1 LPFDY
6 SSAIYLLLSYMSDS
20 SAFALGYQPTPQ
32 QPLGSGFTAAST
44 ATDVVRGLDLTG
56 QVALVTGG
64 YAGLGLETV
73 RALHGAG
80 AHVIVPARDPARAA
94 QAVQDL
100 AGVELE
106 TLDLLDPTSIDA
118 LAARFLA
125 SGRPLH
131 LLVLSAGIMANPLA
145 RDARGYESQL
155 ATNHL
160 GHFQL
165 TGRLWPALVQAQ
177 SARVVAVSSR
187 GHRLSPV
194 LFDDPNFEHHAYDPW
209 VAYGQSK
216 TANVLFARGLD
227 QRGQAA
233 GIRAFSLH
241 PGSIAG
247 TGLSKYVTPEQLRQ
261 MGAVDEAGNI
271 VLDPARGLKTVAQ
284 GASTSVWCATSPQLA
299 GLGGVY
305 CEDNDIATIYTRD
318 SSATPRAMTG
328 VMPYA
333 VDEANANRLW
343 ALSEQ
348 LTGTTYPR

>member
-1 LPFDY
+1 
-6 SSAIYLLLSYMSDS
+6 MSDS
-20 SAFALGYQPTPQ
+20 FTFVPVYHPTPQ
-32 QPLGSGFTAAST
+32 QPLHSGFTAAST
-44 ATDVVRGLDLTG
+44 AADVIRGLDLTG
-56 QVALVTGG
+56 QLALVTGG
-64 YAGLGLETV
+64 HAGRHNNL
-73 RALHGAG
+73 RPSAG
-80 AHVIVPARDPARAA
+80 AQVIVPARDPARAA
-94 QAVQDL
+94 PALQDL
-100 AGVELE
+100 PGVEVE
-106 TLDLLDPTSIDA
+106 TLDLLDPASIDA

-165 TGRLWPALVQAQ
+165 VGRLWPALVQAHG
-177 SARVVAVSSR
+177 ARVVALSSR

-194 LFDDPNFEHHAYDPW
+194 LFDDPNFERRPYDPW

-216 TANVLFARGLD
+216 TANVLFALGVD
-227 QRGQAA
+227 KRGQAA

-261 MGAVDEAGNI
+261 MGAVDDAGNPI
-271 VLDPARGLKTVAQ
+271 LDPVKGLKTVEQ

-305 CEDNDIATIYTRD
+305 CEDNDIAAIYRPDTD
-318 SSATPRAMTG
+318 SSAAPRPMTG

-333 VDEANANRLW
+333 VDEAAADRLW

-348 LTGTTYPR
+348 LTGLTYPR

>member
-1 LPFDY
+1 LAFSY
-6 SSAIYLLLSYMSDS
+6 SSVIYLLLFYMSDS
-20 SAFALGYQPTPQ
+20 SAFALDYQPTPQ

-44 ATDVVRGLDLTG
+44 AADVIRGLDLTG

-80 AHVIVPARDPARAA
+80 AQVIVPARDPARAA

-100 AGVELE
+100 ASVELE

-125 SGRPLH
+125 SVRPLH

-165 TGRLWPALVQAQ
+165 TGRLWPALAQAQ
-177 SARVVAVSSR
+177 GARVVAVSSR

-194 LFDDPNFEHHAYDPW
+194 LFDDPNFEHHTYDPW

-233 GIRAFSLH
+233 GLRAFSLH

-247 TGLSKYVTPEQLRQ
+247 TGLSKYVTPEQMKQ

-305 CEDNDIATIYTRD
+305 CEDNDIATIYTPD

-348 LTGTTYPR
+348 LTGTAYPR

>member
-1 LPFDY
+1 MLSP
-6 SSAIYLLLSYMSDS
+6 SSASTFS
-20 SAFALGYQPTPQ
+20 YQPTPQ
-32 QPLGSGFTAAST
+32 QPLPSGFTAAST
-44 ATDVVRGLDLTG
+44 AADVIRGLDLRG

-80 AHVIVPARDPARAA
+80 AQVLVPARDPARAA
-94 QAVQDL
+94 RALQDL
-100 AGVELE
+100 PGVERE
-106 TLDLLDPTSIDA
+106 TLDLLDPASIDA
-118 LAARFLA
+118 LAARFLS

-165 TGRLWPALVQAQ
+165 TGRLWPALVQARG
-177 SARVVAVSSR
+177 ARVVAVSSR

-194 LFDDPNFEHHAYDPW
+194 LFDDPNFERQAYDPW

-216 TANVLFARGLD
+216 TANVLFARGVD
-227 QRGQAA
+227 QRGYAA
-233 GIRAFSLH
+233 GVRAFSLH

-247 TGLSKYVTPEQLRQ
+247 TGLSKHVTPEQLRQ

-271 VLDPARGLKTVAQ
+271 VLDPARGLKTVPQ
-284 GASTSVWCATSPQLA
+284 GASTIVWCATSPQLV
-299 GLGGVY
+299 GRGGVY
-305 CEDNDIATIYTRD
+305 CEDNDVATIYSPD
-318 SSATPRAMTG
+318 SFATPRAMTG

-333 VDEANANRLW
+333 VDDANADRLW
-343 ALSEQ
+343 TLSEQ
-348 LTGTTYPR
+348 LTGTVYPR

>member
-1 LPFDY
+1 MSNSAPF
-6 SSAIYLLLSYMSDS
+6 A
-20 SAFALGYQPTPQ
+20 AAYQATAQ

-44 ATDVVRGLDLTG
+44 AADVIRGLDLTG
-56 QVALVTGG
+56 KIALVTGG
-64 YAGLGLETV
+64 HAGLGLETV

-80 AHVIVPARDPARAA
+80 AHVLVPARDPTRAA
-94 QAVQDL
+94 DAMLDL
-100 AGVELE
+100 PGVEVE
-106 TLDLLDPTSIDA
+106 TLDLLDPASIDA

-165 TGRLWPALVQAQ
+165 TGRLWPALRQAQ
-177 SARVVAVSSR
+177 GARVVAVSSR

-194 LFDDPNFEHHAYDPW
+194 RFDDPNFERHAYDPW

-227 QRGQAA
+227 RRGHAA

-261 MGAVDEAGNI
+261 MGAVDAAGNI
-271 VLDPARGLKTVAQ
+271 VVDPARGLKTAAQ
-284 GASTSVWCATSPQLA
+284 GAATSVWCATSPQLA

-305 CEDNDIATIYTRD
+305 CEDNDVATIYTPDD
-318 SSATPRAMTG
+318 SPTPRAMTG

-333 VDEANANRLW
+333 VDEANADRLW
-343 ALSEQ
+343 TLSEQ
-348 LTGTTYPR
+348 LTGTIYPH